1 MAIAPGSIEAVSDRS
16 AASEKPL
23 AAAAASFM
31 EWARASA
38 RACVF
43 VNKKSNPMRRGR
55 SAPKTSTLYGL
66 DLLGAAERRFDR
78 CMWRSMRC

>member
-31 EWARASA
+31 EWACDNAA
-38 RACVF
+38 RA
-43 VNKKSNPMRRGR
+43 
-55 SAPKTSTLYGL
+55 APP
-66 DLLGAAERRFDR
+66 AR
-78 CMWRSMRC
+78 